1 MNFLRDIKIRS
12 MVVLLLLI
20 SMMGWGG
27 VCGVAL
33 WAFHLLNA
41 RETFSLQQQQWISL
55 AEGLLM
61 ASLAASVAV
70 AVVMERYLT
79 RFLVKPLHLI
89 REHMHV
95 LADGDLQAKL
105 PDMGNNCVGEV
116 VPYVRRMQANWEKAV
131 SEIRNSA
138 DHIRTDSG
146 AVAGISSELSS
157 RAEQQAAALEETSAS
172 MAQLSSTVGRNAE
185 SAAHA
190 STLARNATQTAT
202 RGGESVKEVV
212 KTMEVIN
219 QSSHKIVDITTVIN
233 SIAFQTNI
241 LALNAAVEAARAG
254 EAGRGFAVV
263 ASEVRNLAQRSAQAA
278 KEIEVLLT
286 ESANNIQTGSR
297 QVKIAGEAMEN
308 ILHAV
313 EQVNDIMQEIASAS
327 GEQSQGIDQVGIAVR
342 EMDEVTQ
349 HNQTLVQQSVHSSTD
364 LEQQAHT
371 LYDIVARFRIAPINI
386 ASHRPGI
393 APDSVRTKLLSAQ
406 ASLPSQSRSEPGW
419 ETF

>member
-20 SMMGWGG
+20 SMVGWGG
-27 VCGVAL
+27 VCGVSL

-55 AEGLLM
+55 AEELLV
-61 ASLAASVAV
+61 ASLAASVVVAV
-70 AVVMERYLT
+70 AMERYLT
-79 RFLVKPLHLI
+79 RFLVKPLHQI

-95 LADGDLQAKL
+95 LADGDLQTTL
-105 PDMGNNCVGEV
+105 PDLGNNCVGEV
-116 VPYVRRMQANWEKAV
+116 VPYVQRMQENWEKAV
-131 SEIRNSA
+131 SEIRTSA

-157 RAEQQAAALEETSAS
+157 RSEQQAAALEETSAS
-172 MAQLSSTVGRNAE
+172 MAQLSSTVSQNAQ

-190 STLARNATQTAT
+190 STLARNATQTAMK
-202 RGGESVKEVV
+202 GGESVKEVV
-212 KTMEVIN
+212 KTMEIIN
-219 QSSHKIVDITTVIN
+219 HSSHKIVDITTVIN

-286 ESANNIQTGSR
+286 ESANNIQTGAR
-297 QVKIAGEAMEN
+297 QVNIAGEAMEN

-371 LYDIVARFRIAPINI
+371 LYDIVARFRIAALNV
-386 ASHRPGI
+386 ASHRPGV
-393 APDSVRTKLLSAQ
+393 PSVSTGAKSLPVRA
-406 ASLPSQSRSEPGW
+406 ALPSQTRQEPGW